1 MRRYQK
7 QFCEYIGVYSNHNMT
22 FKLTKYQDTAAREL
36 LRDAKRLL
44 KQTGNRKLVFKSPT
58 GSGKTIT
65 MAEFLVR
72 FSDNHDHLPCT
83 FIWAAPRKLHEQSK
97 EKLELYFENTRAMEC
112 SFFEDLNDRQ
122 IGENEI
128 LFFNWE
134 SIRQENL
141 IYIRENEQDNNLS
154 SIIERTREAGRAI
167 VLVIDESHFHAQAE
181 TSQNLITAIS
191 PNLTIEVS
199 ATPVMQNPD
208 QMVSVDIGDVKAEEM
223 IKKAVILNEDFKS
236 VVRRGRT
243 ETIKSELAGST
254 DDIVL
259 REALKKRGELLRAY
273 KATGIAVNPLL
284 LIQLPDRHGQADEDR
299 RMMIMRTLKDKH
311 GISVDNGKLA
321 IYLSENK
328 ENLENLT
335 RNDNEAEVL
344 IFKQAI
350 ALGWD
355 CPRAHILV
363 LFREW
368 HSPVFSIQTLGRI
381 MRVSE
386 PERGYY
392 DNDTLN
398 YAYVYTN
405 IPDIV
410 INEDIGGGYVVIHTS
425 KRIAKYKPVS
435 LPSVHRKRHREQT
448 RLNPLFTQLFLEET
462 RAYKL
467 DEKIKK
473 KGQSV
478 QPAFIADWR
487 TENIDAVAGEHI
499 RADVR
504 MDKASDMDLQRLFD
518 YFVRTNLSPFH
529 PEDRSVGRLKESIY
543 QFFNK
548 QLEITR
554 ADHFRD
560 IINIVLSEDNR
571 PHFEAVIDSTKR
583 TYIVAT
589 EKREKEIVED
599 VWEVPERVAFGNGYV
614 EAEMKKSVI
623 EPFFSDERWQS
634 EKAFIDFLE
643 RPRNSVLWW
652 FKNGDRDATFFAVP
666 YKNGDDWSPFYVDF
680 VVMMKDGSIGLFDPH
695 GLHLADFGAKSDG
708 LRAFIA
714 KLNKAGGKVFGGIV
728 ANTKSHDFTGQWM
741 LYEGNGKSTVEGDWT
756 NWQRLE
762 L

>member
-1 MRRYQK
+1 MAFQ
-7 QFCEYIGVYSNHNMT
+7 
-22 FKLTKYQDTAAREL
+22 LTKYQDEAAREL
-36 LRDAKRLL
+36 LQDAKRLL
-44 KQTGNRKLVFKSPT
+44 RQGGNKKLVFKAPT

-65 MAEFLVR
+65 MAELLTR
-72 FSDNHDHLPCT
+72 FVDDHDHPPCAL
-83 FIWAAPRKLHEQSK
+83 IWAAPRQLHEQSK

-112 SFFEDLNDRQ
+112 SFFEDLDDRQ

-154 SIIERTREAGRAI
+154 SVIERTREAGRAI

-191 PNLTIEVS
+191 PDLTIEVS
-199 ATPVMQNPD
+199 ATPIMQNPD
-208 QMVSVDIGDVKAEEM
+208 KMVSVSIDDVKSEEM

-236 VVRRGRT
+236 MVRRGRT

-254 DDIVL
+254 DEIVL
-259 REALKKRGELLRAY
+259 REALKKREELSRAY
-273 KATGIAVNPLL
+273 KAEGVAINPLL
-284 LIQLPDRHGQADEDR
+284 LIQLPDRRGQAEEDR
-299 RMMIMRTLKDKH
+299 QTMIVRTLKDEH
-311 GISVDNGKLA
+311 GISVENGRLA
-321 IYLSENK
+321 YYLSENK
-328 ENLENLT
+328 ENSENIK
-335 RNDNEAEVL
+335 RNDSEVEVL

-368 HSPVFSIQTLGRI
+368 HSPIFSIQTIGRI

-392 DNDTLN
+392 DNDILN

-405 IPDIV
+405 LDDIE
-410 INEDIGGGYVVIHTS
+410 IKEDIGRGYVVIHSS

-448 RLNPLFTQLFLEET
+448 RLSPLFTRLLLEEAKTYELGEKVKT
-462 RAYKL
+462 R
-467 DEKIKK
+467 
-473 KGQSV
+473 GQRV
-478 QPAFIADWR
+478 QTAFISDYRA
-487 TENIDAVAGEHI
+487 ENIDTIAGEHI
-499 RADVR
+499 KADVQI
-504 MDKASDMDLQRLFD
+504 DKASDMDLQRLFD
-518 YFVRTNLSPFH
+518 YFVRKSLSPFH

-543 QFFNK
+543 QFFAK
-548 QLEITR
+548 ELRMTR
-554 ADHFRD
+554 ADHFQD
-560 IINIVLSEDNR
+560 IINLALSEDNR
-571 PHFEAVIDSTKR
+571 PHFEAVIDGAKR
-583 TYIVAT
+583 AYIAT
-589 EKREKEIVED
+589 IEKQEKEIVGN
-599 VWEVPERVAFGNGYV
+599 VWEVPERIAFGDGYV
-614 EAEMKKSVI
+614 ETDMKKSVM

-643 RPRNSVLWW
+643 SPRSGVLWW

-666 YKNGDDWSPFYVDF
+666 YKTGDDWSPFYVDF

-695 GLHLADFGAKSDG
+695 GIYLADFAVKSDG
-708 LRAFIA
+708 LRAYIA
-714 KLNKAGGKVFGGIV
+714 GLKKEGCEVYGGIV
-728 ANTKSHDFTGQWM
+728 ANTDPRGLTGQWM
-741 LYEGNGKSTVEGDWT
+741 VYRGEGKDVRDGDWS
-756 NWQRLE
+756 NWTRLE

>member
-1 MRRYQK
+1 MAFQ
-7 QFCEYIGVYSNHNMT
+7 
-22 FKLTKYQDTAAREL
+22 LTKYQNTATREL
-36 LRDAKRLL
+36 LQYAERLL
-44 KQTGNRKLVFKSPT
+44 RQTGNKKLVFKAPT

-65 MAEFLVR
+65 MAEFLTQ
-72 FSDNHDHLPCT
+72 FADDNDHPPCA
-83 FIWAAPRKLHEQSK
+83 FIWTAPRQLHEQSK
-97 EKLELYFENTRAMEC
+97 ERIELYFENTRVMEC

-134 SIRQENL
+134 SVRQENN

-154 SIIERTREAGRAI
+154 NIIERTREAGRAI
-167 VLVIDESHFHAQAE
+167 VLIVDESHFHAQAE
-181 TSQNLITAIS
+181 TSQNLIAAIS

-208 QMVSVDIGDVKAEEM
+208 QMVSVDIEDVKAEEM

-236 VVRRGRT
+236 VVSRGR
-243 ETIKSELAGST
+243 TIKSELAGST

-259 REALKKRGELLRAY
+259 REALKKREELAKAY
-273 KATGIAVNPLL
+273 KAEDIAVNPLL
-284 LIQLPDRHGQADEDR
+284 LIQLPDRRGQADEDR
-299 RMMIMRTLKDKH
+299 QTMIVRTLKDKH
-311 GISVDNGKLA
+311 GISVENGKLA

-392 DNDTLN
+392 DNNILN
-398 YAYVYTN
+398 FAYVYTN
-405 IPDIV
+405 IDDIV
-410 INEDIGGGYVVIHTS
+410 IKEDIGGGYVVIHTS
-425 KRIAKYKPVS
+425 NRIAKYKPVE

-448 RLNPLFTQLFLEET
+448 RLSPLFTRLFL
-462 RAYKL
+462 
-467 DEKIKK
+467 DEAQKYTSNDK
-473 KGQSV
+473 KGLKKVISTRGQRV
-478 QPAFIADWR
+478 QPAFITDWR
-487 TENIDAVAGEHI
+487 TENIDTIAGERI
-499 RADVR
+499 QANMQIER
-504 MDKASDMDLQRLFD
+504 ASDMDLQRLFD
-518 YFVRTNLSPFH
+518 YFVRKNLSPFH

-543 QFFNK
+543 QFFGK
-548 QLEITR
+548 EMKMTR

-571 PHFEAVIDSTKR
+571 PHFEAVIDSAKR
-583 TYIVAT
+583 TYITAT
-589 EKREKEIVED
+589 ERREKEIVED
-599 VWEVPERVAFGNGYV
+599 VWKVPERLTFPDGYV
-614 EAEMKKSVI
+614 ETNAKKSVMM
-623 EPFFSDERWQS
+623 PFFSNERWQS

-643 RPRNSVLWW
+643 RPRNSVSWW

-666 YKNGDDWSPFYVDF
+666 YKTGDDLASFYVDF
-680 VVMMKDGSIGLFDPH
+680 VVVMKNGSVGLFDPH
-695 GLHLADFGAKSDG
+695 GIYLADFGAKSDG
-708 LRAFIA
+708 LRDYIA
-714 KLNKAGGKVFGGIV
+714 HLKKKGHEVSGGIV
-728 ANTKSHDFTGQWM
+728 ANTDPRHFTGQWM
-741 LYEGNGKSTVEGDWT
+741 VYEGKGKNAQEGNWNDWI
-756 NWQRLE
+756 RLE
-762 L
+762 I

>member
-1 MRRYQK
+1 MAFQ
-7 QFCEYIGVYSNHNMT
+7 
-22 FKLTKYQDTAAREL
+22 LTKYQDTAAREL
-36 LRDAKRLL
+36 LQDAERLL
-44 KQTGNRKLVFKSPT
+44 RQTGNKKLVFKAPT

-65 MAEFLVR
+65 MAEFLMR
-72 FSDNHDHLPCT
+72 FVDDHDHPLCA
-83 FIWAAPRKLHEQSK
+83 FIWAAPRQLHEQSK

-112 SFFEDLNDRQ
+112 SFFEDLDDRQ

-134 SIRQENL
+134 SIRQENN
-141 IYIRENEQDNNLS
+141 IYIRENEQDNNLLN
-154 SIIERTREAGRAI
+154 ILERTREAGRAI
-167 VLVIDESHFHAQAE
+167 VLIIDESHFHAQAE
-181 TSQNLITAIS
+181 TSQNLISVIS

-236 VVRRGRT
+236 VVSRSR
-243 ETIKSELAGST
+243 TIKSEFAGST

-259 REALKKRGELLRAY
+259 REALKKHEELVRAY
-273 KATGIAVNPLL
+273 KTEGIAVNPLL
-284 LIQLPDRHGQADEDR
+284 LIQLPDRRGQADEDR
-299 RMMIMRTLKDKH
+299 QTMIVRTLKDKH
-311 GISVDNGKLA
+311 GISVENGKLA

-392 DNDTLN
+392 DNDILN
-398 YAYVYTN
+398 FAYLYTN
-405 IPDIV
+405 IDDIV
-410 INEDIGGGYVVIHTS
+410 IKEDIGGGYVVIHTS
-425 KRIAKYKPVS
+425 NRIAKYKPVA

-448 RLNPLFTQLFLEET
+448 RLNSLFTRLFLDEA
-462 RAYKL
+462 RVYKL
-467 DEKIKK
+467 SEKIKV
-473 KGQSV
+473 KGQRV
-478 QPAFIADWR
+478 QPAFITDWR
-487 TENIDAVAGEHI
+487 AENIDMLAGERI
-499 RADVR
+499 QANMQIER
-504 MDKASDMDLQRLFD
+504 ASDTDLQRLFD
-518 YFVRTNLSPFH
+518 YFVRKNLSPFH

-543 QFFNK
+543 QFFGK
-548 QLEITR
+548 EMKMTR

-571 PHFEAVIDSTKR
+571 SHFEAVIDSTKR
-583 TYIVAT
+583 AYIAAT
-589 EKREKEIVED
+589 EKREKEIIED
-599 VWEVPERVAFGNGYV
+599 VWEVPERVAFGDGYV
-614 EAEMKKSVI
+614 ETEMKKSLM

-643 RPRNSVLWW
+643 RPRNGVLWW

-666 YKNGDDWSPFYVDF
+666 YQDGDDWSPFYIDF
-680 VVMMKDGSIGLFDPH
+680 AVMMKDGSVGLFDPH
-695 GLHLADFGAKSDG
+695 GIHLADFAAKSDG
-708 LRAFIA
+708 LQDYIA
-714 KLNKAGGKVFGGIV
+714 HLKKKGRKVFGGIV
-728 ANTKSHDFTGQWM
+728 ANTDPRRFAGQWM
-741 LYEGNGKSTVEGDWT
+741 VYDGNRKDAREGNWD
-756 NWQRLE
+756 NWKQLQ

>member
-1 MRRYQK
+1 MQ
-7 QFCEYIGVYSNHNMT
+7 
-22 FKLTKYQDTAAREL
+22 
-36 LRDAKRLL
+36 DAKRLL
-44 KQTGNRKLVFKSPT
+44 RQTGNKKLVFKAPT

-65 MAEFLVR
+65 MAEFLTR
-72 FSDNHDHLPCT
+72 FADDHDHPPCA
-83 FIWAAPRKLHEQSK
+83 FIWAAPRQLHEQSK

-112 SFFEDLNDRQ
+112 SFFEDLDDRQ
-122 IGENEI
+122 VGENEI

-134 SIRQENL
+134 SIRQENN
-141 IYIRENEQDNNLS
+141 IYIRENEQENNLS

-181 TSQNLITAIS
+181 TSQNLIAAIS

-236 VVRRGRT
+236 VVRRGRA

-259 REALKKRGELLRAY
+259 REALKKREELVRAY
-273 KATGIAVNPLL
+273 KAVGVTVNPLL

-299 RMMIMRTLKDKH
+299 QTMIVRTLNDKH
-311 GISVDNGKLA
+311 GISVGNGKLA

-335 RNDNEAEVL
+335 RNDNDAEVL

-392 DNDTLN
+392 DNDILN
-398 YAYVYTN
+398 FAYVYTN
-405 IPDIV
+405 IDDIE
-410 INEDIGGGYVVIHTS
+410 IKEDIGRDYVVIHTS
-425 KRIAKYKPVS
+425 KRIAKYKSVE

-448 RLNPLFTQLFLEET
+448 RLNPFFTRLFLGEAQT
-462 RAYKL
+462 YKL
-467 DEKIKK
+467 GEKVKT

-478 QPAFIADWR
+478 QPAFISDW
-487 TENIDAVAGEHI
+487 EAKNIDTIAGEHI
-499 RADVR
+499 RANVQIER
-504 MDKASDMDLQRLFD
+504 ASDMDLQRLFD

-543 QFFNK
+543 QFFDK
-548 QLEITR
+548 EMKMVR
-554 ADHFRD
+554 AEHFRD

-583 TYIVAT
+583 VYIAAT
-589 EKREKEIVED
+589 EKREKEIVKD
-599 VWEVPERVAFGNGYV
+599 VWEVPERVAFGEGYV
-614 EAEMKKSVI
+614 ETDVKKSVM
-623 EPFFSDERWQS
+623 EPFFSNERWQS

-643 RPRNSVLWW
+643 KPRNNVSWW

-666 YKNGDDWSPFYVDF
+666 YKDGNDSAPFYVDF
-680 VVMMKDGSIGLFDPH
+680 VVLMKDGSIGLFDPH
-695 GLHLADFGAKSDG
+695 GLYLADFGAKSDG
-708 LRAFIA
+708 LRAYIA
-714 KLNKAGGKVFGGIV
+714 HLKKKGRKVSGGIV
-728 ANTKSHDFTGQWM
+728 ANTDPRRFTGQWM
-741 LYEGNGKSTVEGDWT
+741 VYEGKGKDAQEG
-756 NWQRLE
+756 NWDNWKQLQ

>member
-1 MRRYQK
+1 MAFQ
-7 QFCEYIGVYSNHNMT
+7 
-22 FKLTKYQDTAAREL
+22 LTKYQDTAAREL
-36 LRDAKRLL
+36 LQNAERLL
-44 KQTGNRKLVFKSPT
+44 RQTGNKKLVFKAPT

-65 MAEFLVR
+65 MAEFLTR
-72 FSDNHDHLPCT
+72 FADDHDHPPCA
-83 FIWAAPRKLHEQSK
+83 FIWAAPRQLHEQSK

-112 SFFEDLNDRQ
+112 LFFEELDDRQ
-122 IGENEI
+122 VGENEV

-134 SIRQENL
+134 SIRQENN
-141 IYIRENEQDNNLS
+141 IYIRENEQENNLS

-181 TSQNLITAIS
+181 TSQNLIAAIS

-208 QMVSVDIGDVKAEEM
+208 QMVSVDIDDVKAEEM

-236 VVRRGRT
+236 VVRRGRA

-254 DDIVL
+254 DEIVL
-259 REALKKRGELLRAY
+259 REALKKREELSRAY
-273 KATGIAVNPLL
+273 KAEGIAVNPLL
-284 LIQLPDRHGQADEDR
+284 LIQLPDRRGQADEDR
-299 RMMIMRTLKDKH
+299 QMMIMRALKDKH
-311 GISVDNGKLA
+311 GISVKNGKLA

-335 RNDNEAEVL
+335 RNDSEAEVL

-405 IPDIV
+405 IDDIE
-410 INEDIGGGYVVIHTS
+410 IKEDIGRGYVVIHTG
-425 KRIAKYKPVS
+425 KRIAKYKPVG
-435 LPSVHRKRHREQT
+435 LLSVHRKRHREQT
-448 RLNPLFTQLFLEET
+448 RLSTLFTRLFLEE
-462 RAYKL
+462 AKKYISK
-467 DEKIKK
+467 DK
-473 KGQSV
+473 KGLEKAMSTRGQRV
-478 QPAFIADWR
+478 QPAFISDWR
-487 TENIDAVAGEHI
+487 TENIDTVAGEHI
-499 RADVR
+499 QANVR
-504 MDKASDMDLQRLFD
+504 IDRASDMDLQRLFD
-518 YFVRTNLSPFH
+518 YFVRKNLSPFH

-543 QFFNK
+543 QFFSK
-548 QLEITR
+548 QLEMTR

-571 PHFEAVIDSTKR
+571 PHFEAVIDNAKR
-583 TYIVAT
+583 AYIAAT
-589 EKREKEIVED
+589 EKREREIVED
-599 VWEVPERVAFGNGYV
+599 VWEVPERIPFGEGYV
-614 EAEMKKSVI
+614 EADVKKSI
-623 EPFFSDERWQS
+623 MEPFYSDERWQS

-643 RPRNSVLWW
+643 RPRNGILWW

-666 YKNGDDWSPFYVDF
+666 YKDGDDWSPFYVDF

-695 GLHLADFGAKSDG
+695 GTFLADFAAKSGG
-708 LRAFIA
+708 LRAHIA
-714 KLNKAGGKVFGGIV
+714 HLRKKGRKVFGGIV
-728 ANTKSHDFTGQWM
+728 ANTDPRRFTGQWM
-741 LYEGNGKSTVEGDWT
+741 VYEGNEKDAQEG
-756 NWQRLE
+756 NWDNWKQLQ